1 MLPCSQ
7 LCGQTCWHRGL
18 TGAGARSG
26 LRESSGTGVRVALTG
41 LHKSSG
47 TGWSQDCPLCG
58 MSKSSY
64 VAGLHLSSRTGGPTI
79 GTIGRWGSAHQVRIF
94 SHNRQYTCYSCVLT
108 PSGFDEIRV
117 GRIVRGRPLG
127 RLLAMQEFK
136 LTTLLILFL
145 SLSNSQCESLQRNSV
160 I

>member
-1 MLPCSQ
+1 MLAALWSDLLAPRADWRWS
-7 LCGQTCWHRGL
+7 
-18 TGAGARSG
+18 AF
-26 LRESSGTGVRVALTG
+26 RVARVIG
-41 LHKSSG
+41 DRGPSS
-47 TGWSQDCPLCG
+47 TDR
-58 MSKSSY
+58 
-64 VAGLHLSSRTGGPTI
+64 VAQIIGNWMEPSLPTVWDVKVILDLARLHLSSRAGGPTI

-94 SHNRQYTCYSCVLT
+94 SHNRQYACCSCVLT

-117 GRIVRGRPLG
+117 GRTVKRRSLG
-127 RLLAMQEFK
+127 RFLAMQEFK